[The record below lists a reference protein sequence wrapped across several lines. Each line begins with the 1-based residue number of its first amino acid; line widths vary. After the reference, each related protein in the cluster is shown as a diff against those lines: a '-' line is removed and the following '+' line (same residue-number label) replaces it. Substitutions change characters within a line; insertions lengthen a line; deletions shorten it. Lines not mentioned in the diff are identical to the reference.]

1 MKIGFIG
8 LGNVGG
14 KLAGSLLR
22 NNFDLTVRDLDENL
36 TNSLK
41 DLGAKVAKSPKEL
54 AEQSDL
60 IITSLPSPEV
70 SAEVMESE
78 DGILNGLSEKKIW
91 LEMSTTDENEV
102 KRLGKKVIEKKA
114 IPLDGPVSGGCHRAA
129 TGNIAIFVGGERK
142 AFEKILPA
150 LTVMGRKILH
160 TGELGTASVLKVI
173 TNYLASAHLVALGE
187 AWTVAKKS
195 NLDLAKTYKGIA
207 ISSGNSFVHETESQV
222 ILNGSYNIN
231 FTMDLVLK
239 DTSLFDNLAKKLNAP
254 LEISPQIVEIFKDG
268 QKKYGSRAWSSM
280 IVKRME
286 DLNNINFPSDIKK
299 LNDEELKVLSEEVR
313 SEMIDAVSKTG
324 GHLGAGLG
332 VVELTVAI
340 HATFDTPHD
349 RLIWD
354 VGHQAYPHKILTGR
368 KNKIHTIRQ
377 KEGLAPFPA
386 ISESEFDAFGVG
398 HSSTSISAA
407 LGMTIGSN
415 DKALAVIG
423 DGALT
428 AGMAVDA
435 NVLIF
440 ERIREEIKLNKGP
453 ARAIEL
459 GYEKALSAI
468 IDANITTFITAVILF
483 AIGSGPVRGFSVTL
497 GLGII
502 TSVFTAIFVTRLL
515 IVIWFERRR
524 PRKVEV

>member
-22 NNFDLTVRDLDENL
+22 NNFDLTVRDLDESL

-70 SAEVMESE
+70 SAEVMEAD
-78 DGILNGLSEKKIW
+78 DGIINGLSENKIW

-102 KRLGKKVIEKKA
+102 KRLGKKVMEKKA

-142 AFEKILPA
+142 AFEKILPT

-173 TNYLASAHLVALGE
+173 TNYLASVHLVALGE

-239 DTSLFDNLAKKLNAP
+239 DTGLFDDLAKKLNAP

-286 DLNNINFPSDIKK
+286 DLNNINFRANGFP
-299 LNDEELKVLSEEVR
+299 DELVDNEPEE
-313 SEMIDAVSKTG
+313 K
-324 GHLGAGLG
+324 
-332 VVELTVAI
+332 
-340 HATFDTPHD
+340 
-349 RLIWD
+349 
-354 VGHQAYPHKILTGR
+354 
-368 KNKIHTIRQ
+368 
-377 KEGLAPFPA
+377 
-386 ISESEFDAFGVG
+386 
-398 HSSTSISAA
+398 
-407 LGMTIGSN
+407 
-415 DKALAVIG
+415 
-423 DGALT
+423 
-428 AGMAVDA
+428 
-435 NVLIF
+435 
-440 ERIREEIKLNKGP
+440 
-453 ARAIEL
+453 
-459 GYEKALSAI
+459 GYEI
-468 IDANITTFITAVILF
+468 
-483 AIGSGPVRGFSVTL
+483 
-497 GLGII
+497 
-502 TSVFTAIFVTRLL
+502 
-515 IVIWFERRR
+515 
-524 PRKVEV
+524 